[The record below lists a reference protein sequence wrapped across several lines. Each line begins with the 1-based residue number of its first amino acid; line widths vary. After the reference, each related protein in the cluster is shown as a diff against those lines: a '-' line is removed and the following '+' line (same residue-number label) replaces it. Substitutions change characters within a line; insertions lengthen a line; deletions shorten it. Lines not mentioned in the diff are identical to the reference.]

1 MTDNVVSL
9 KEYKEKKKK
18 TDMRVYRDSL
28 DNDKVMERYK
38 INQPTIEER
47 RQRITE
53 SIKRINS
60 LLTDLET
67 KK

>member
-1 MTDNVVSL
+1 MTDNVISL
-9 KEYKEKKKK
+9 KDYKEKKKK
-18 TDMRVYRDSL
+18 TDTQVYRDSL
-28 DNDKVMERYK
+28 DNDKVMEKYK
-38 INQPTIEER
+38 INRPTIEER
-47 RQRITE
+47 RQKISE